1 MGLSLSQADGV
12 EPDERTAGSMK
23 HIMESLAGLLK
34 GFNKRFSSRVLMA
47 LEAKRKTQIE
57 FIDRVE
63 KQAEVE
69 MIKGIEEAAP

>member
-57 FIDRVE
+57 FIDRVQTE
-63 KQAEVE
+63 
-69 MIKGIEEAAP
+69 IEASLADHVT